1 MAKVQSFAD
10 KMNKA
15 TQDHT
20 THCPKCG
27 ESYQTIQYITSE
39 KSEKTDAWKFNQKFV
54 GLCKCNEGELTQ

>member
-15 TQDHT
+15 THDFT
-20 THCPKCG
+20 SHCQKCG
-27 ESYQTIQYITSE
+27 ESFQTIKFINSE

-54 GLCKCNEGELTQ
+54 GLCKCNEDEFTQ